1 LPSRGED
8 SPARLGREIAGGRLR
23 LLRKLVSGLALWG
36 ALCCAPLASA
46 QTVVPW
52 PAAGAPLCTAPGDQF
67 SLSPW
72 ARTLNSS
79 LVSWFGHAGPVDS
92 LHFGGA
98 GDEPPTGGCRSES
111 AAVTAGVVP
120 GSVGTSVFQTG
131 ICLGCPGCGCLVD
144 LAHAWVSRD
153 AGGDQVVLRVRS
165 SGWVDWSQADI
176 VVRTAGSGLLSS
188 PSLAA
193 CGPSFQDSSAIVVWV
208 EGTGPGSQVRAQRV
222 RPQGTLA
229 WNGPDG
235 IVLSPA
241 GAAPSVVSIEPDRSV
256 LVVWEDHR
264 GASSDILALRLQPDG
279 TPAPGW
285 PAGGLALEGRSE
297 ESANPRLRALSNS
310 FFVVWEESGA
320 RFGGGKSIVA
330 RKLLASG
337 LPDPAWPDSGIVV
350 TSSPTVDHLE
360 DVSTFGSSIVW
371 SDVRNA
377 GPGNANDLFAQS
389 LNDDGTRAAGWPA
402 DGVALSTATGSQDHA
417 RTANG
422 LFAWEDTRSGETK
435 VYATMLDLSGHRP
448 CCWLADGDPVAVAA
462 GVQQR
467 PIVAGQFVYWED
479 GRDLATNGLDIYVQA
494 FLGDGTRAT
503 FVGVEDGLPSRVAWR
518 EPFPNP
524 ARATT
529 HLHLDL
535 PRSAHVRVSVHD
547 LLGRSVRTLSD
558 GMLEAGPHVW
568 DWRGADDA
576 GSRVPPGLYHVRALV
591 DGVASTRS
599 VVWIR

>member
-1 LPSRGED
+1 
-8 SPARLGREIAGGRLR
+8 
-23 LLRKLVSGLALWG
+23 
-36 ALCCAPLASA
+36 
-46 QTVVPW
+46 
-52 PAAGAPLCTAPGDQF
+52 
-67 SLSPW
+67 
-72 ARTLNSS
+72 
-79 LVSWFGHAGPVDS
+79 
-92 LHFGGA
+92 
-98 GDEPPTGGCRSES
+98 
-111 AAVTAGVVP
+111 
-120 GSVGTSVFQTG
+120 
-131 ICLGCPGCGCLVD
+131 
-144 LAHAWVSRD
+144 
-153 AGGDQVVLRVRS
+153 
-165 SGWVDWSQADI
+165 
-176 VVRTAGSGLLSS
+176 
-188 PSLAA
+188 
-193 CGPSFQDSSAIVVWV
+193 
-208 EGTGPGSQVRAQRV
+208 
-222 RPQGTLA
+222 
-229 WNGPDG
+229 
-235 IVLSPA
+235 
-241 GAAPSVVSIEPDRSV
+241 
-256 LVVWEDHR
+256 
-264 GASSDILALRLQPDG
+264 
-279 TPAPGW
+279 
-285 PAGGLALEGRSE
+285 
-297 ESANPRLRALSNS
+297 
-310 FFVVWEESGA
+310 VVWEESGA

-360 DVSTFGSSIVW
+360 DVSTFGLSIVW
-371 SDVRNA
+371 SDARNA

-389 LNDDGTRAAGWPA
+389 LNDDGTRTAGWPA

-422 LFAWEDTRSGETK
+422 LFAWEDTRSGEAK
-435 VYATMLDLSGHRP
+435 VYATRLDVSGHRP

-467 PIVAGQFVYWED
+467 PIVAGRFVYWED
-479 GRDLATNGLDIYVQA
+479 GRDLATNGFDIYVQA
-494 FLGDGTRAT
+494 FLGDGTKAT
-503 FVGVEDGLPSRVAWR
+503 VVGVEDGLPSRVAWR

-558 GMLEAGPHVW
+558 GMLEAGPHEW